1 MPRRKA
7 EPATAEPQ
15 TPTPAQ
21 PATETV
27 TQATVEAPTEKE
39 TKNITVK
46 GEQLEGQVLLA
57 KTKEFTGKPIDEVA
71 KACGF
76 YKEVTSRETGETK
89 TTVFTQD
96 FMAAMIKA
104 QTGIEFAA
112 PVRAYS
118 RRTNRAPVVTVGGNG
133 NIVIGNRYSSVAGFL
148 AATKVKVE
156 AVEGKITVTDYEG
169 GEDDDLED
177 GEDET
182 EQDELDL

>member
-1 MPRRKA
+1 VPRRKA

-156 AVEGKITVTDYEG
+156 AVEGKITVTAYEG

>member
-1 MPRRKA
+1 
-7 EPATAEPQ
+7 
-15 TPTPAQ
+15 
-21 PATETV
+21 V
-27 TQATVEAPTEKE
+27 TQATIEAPTEKE

-46 GEQLEGQVLLA
+46 GEQLEGQALLA
-57 KTKEFTGKPIDEVA
+57 KTAEFTGKPIDEVA
-71 KACGF
+71 KACGY

-156 AVEGKITVTDYEG
+156 AVEGQITVTAYEG
-169 GEDDDLED
+169 GEDD
-177 GEDET
+177 EDEGDEGEEG

>member
-1 MPRRKA
+1 VPRRKA
-7 EPATAEPQ
+7 ETATAEPQ
-15 TPTPAQ
+15 TPTPVQ

-27 TQATVEAPTEKE
+27 TQATTEAPTEKE

-46 GEQLEGQVLLA
+46 GEPLEGQALLA
-57 KTKEFTGKPIDEVA
+57 KTTEFTGKPIDEVA
-71 KACGF
+71 KACGY

-148 AATKVKVE
+148 AATKVQVE
-156 AVEGKITVTDYEG
+156 AVEGKIIVTAYEG
-169 GEDDDLED
+169 SEEEELEEGEEEGEQDDL
-177 GEDET
+177 
-182 EQDELDL
+182 DL